1 MSQHIANE
9 DVVMQE
15 QNTDSDPNLVAI
27 EISYGHF
34 DLDIYLYP
42 NCLVLHIKFSTCD
55 YVSPHNVLVEYAH
68 GTFLVQICIS
78 YLNVFM

>member
-1 MSQHIANE
+1 MKTLIWGI
-9 DVVMQE
+9 
-15 QNTDSDPNLVAI
+15 NTDTGSDPNIDPVAI